1 MIQEEG
7 VNRDHA
13 MASIRWMGVERH
25 HHHHHHHHL
34 HHHRVIVVGHHHD
47 RTSSI
52 VYARS
57 SAILLGQREEPN
69 NTSILIVTLLVV
81 TLSSSPMVV
90 PAVLVLHR
98 IRSQQGGRWSG
109 GCVVTLIRE
118 LSISSI
124 LSIHQS
130 RQLRLGNQ
138 GTMGSL
144 PCEHPFS
151 EHCCDDSSCS
161 SSAAR
166 LLTLVYSCC
175 NTCCCC
181 CCCLSVKLK
190 ITFQRTIVIVIVMC
204 WLVTIE

>member
-1 MIQEEG
+1 
-7 VNRDHA
+7 

-69 NTSILIVTLLVV
+69 NTLILIVVSLLVV

-151 EHCCDDSSCS
+151 EHCCDDSSRGP
-161 SSAAR
+161 SAADTR
-166 LLTLVYSCC
+166 LF
-175 NTCCCC
+175 
-181 CCCLSVKLK
+181 LS
-190 ITFQRTIVIVIVMC
+190 
-204 WLVTIE
+204 